1 MANSRLYPCCCASHR
16 VVQLPLLESE
26 PVLWEEAIDLL
37 MSGRTLSVKGVKTPV
52 RLVVLPPEAE
62 PDRYQLE
69 VYNQQ
74 PRQFQRVYQALRAFE
89 RLVGRNGLARAISEH
104 RYAHLFPQ
112 GSSLSWDI
120 VPLSGWVARARKS
133 VEDAQERPRSSLRWP
148 LSLWR
153 EREQEAS

>member
-1 MANSRLYPCCCASHR
+1 M
-16 VVQLPLLESE
+16 
-26 PVLWEEAIDLL
+26 LWEEAIDLL
-37 MSGRTLSVKGVKTPV
+37 VSRRTLSVKGAEAIV

-74 PRQFQRVYQALRAFE
+74 PRRFERVYQALRAFE

-112 GSSLSWDI
+112 GSSLSWSSI
-120 VPLSGWVARARKS
+120 PLSGWVSRSRDEA
-133 VEDAQERPRSSLRWP
+133 ENTEERPRPSRSWP
-148 LSLWR
+148 LSFWR
-153 EREQEAS
+153 DREQQEAS

>member
-1 MANSRLYPCCCASHR
+1 M
-16 VVQLPLLESE
+16 
-26 PVLWEEAIDLL
+26 LWEEAIDLL
-37 MSGRTLSVKGVKTPV
+37 MSGRTLRVKGAEALV

-69 VYNQQ
+69 IHNQQ
-74 PRQFQRVYQALRAFE
+74 PRRFQRVYQALRAFE

-112 GSSLSWDI
+112 GSSLSWDS
-120 VPLSGWVARARKS
+120 VPLSGWVARACQS
-133 VEDAQERPRSSLRWP
+133 ADTAAHQIRPSRRWP

-153 EREQEAS
+153 ERDQEAS

>member
-1 MANSRLYPCCCASHR
+1 M
-16 VVQLPLLESE
+16 
-26 PVLWEEAIDLL
+26 LWEEAIDLL
-37 MSGRTLSVKGVKTPV
+37 MSGRTLSVKGAEALV

-74 PRQFQRVYQALRAFE
+74 PRRFKRVYQALRAFE

-120 VPLSGWVARARKS
+120 VPLSGWVARARQS
-133 VEDAQERPRSSLRWP
+133 SSDSEHRVRPSHRWP

-153 EREQEAS
+153 ERDQEAS